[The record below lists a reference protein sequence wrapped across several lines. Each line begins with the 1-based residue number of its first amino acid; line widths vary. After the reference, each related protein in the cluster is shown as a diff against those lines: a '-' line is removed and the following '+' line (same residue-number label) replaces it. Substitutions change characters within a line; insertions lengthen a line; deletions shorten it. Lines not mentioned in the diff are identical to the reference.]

1 MKSKAGMFAKYD
13 SHPENLLLS
22 GFHLGELWR
31 MHFPNINSGKREI
44 LATVLLLA
52 LLVSALTGTVLIKLA
67 TCLLPSTS
75 KYIPKVNLQ
84 SPENKIYG
92 ENSVPVDFSVSFFSW
107 ANHTNELRLEY
118 SLDYST
124 LMPLAGFHQSISE
137 GFAVIGSTLTHLSEG
152 VHVLRVQVT
161 VFYEDI
167 RDTSIQSWS
176 PPGLSEAVSFTVNA
190 AVPRVSILSLKQ
202 LKTYNAT
209 TLPLEFAV
217 SEPTASLSYSL
228 DGGALVSIAG
238 NTSLSGLSDGKHTIM
253 VQAEDLA
260 GSVGESSVTFTV
272 ETAGTEQPDGSQP
285 APFPTTLVAVVVIA
299 SVAAVSFGLVAYFL
313 RRRKRS

>member
-1 MKSKAGMFAKYD
+1 MFAKYD

-92 ENSVPVDFSVSFFSW
+92 GNSVPLDFSVSFFSW

-161 VFYEDI
+161 VFYEDT
-167 RDTSIQSWS
+167 RPPTNIQSWS
-176 PPGLSEAVSFTVNA
+176 PPGLSEPVFFTVDT
-190 AVPRVSILSLKQ
+190 AVPRVTILSLKQ
-202 LKTYNAT
+202 LKTYNTT

-217 SEPTASLSYSL
+217 SEPAASLSYSL

-238 NTSLSGLSDGKHTIM
+238 NTSLSGLSDGKHTII
-253 VQAEDLA
+253 VQAEDSA

-272 ETAGTEQPDGSQP
+272 ETAGSEQPDGSQP
-285 APFPTTLVAVVVIA
+285 APFPTVWASAAIIA
-299 SVAAVSFGLVAYFL
+299 SAAVVSFGLVAYFL
-313 RRRKRS
+313 RRKKRRPA

>member
-1 MKSKAGMFAKYD
+1 MNRAV
-13 SHPENLLLS
+13 
-22 GFHLGELWR
+22 
-31 MHFPNINSGKREI
+31 
-44 LATVLLLA
+44 VLVLVVALLA
-52 LLVSALTGTVLIKLA
+52 SALTGTVLIKLA

-92 ENSVPVDFSVSFFSW
+92 GNSVPLDFSVSFFSW

-161 VFYEDI
+161 VFYADI

>member
-1 MKSKAGMFAKYD
+1 
-13 SHPENLLLS
+13 
-22 GFHLGELWR
+22 
-31 MHFPNINSGKREI
+31 
-44 LATVLLLA
+44 
-52 LLVSALTGTVLIKLA
+52 LTGTVLIKLA

-137 GFAVIGSTLTHLSEG
+137 GFAVIESTLTHLSEG

-167 RDTSIQSWS
+167 RNTNIQSWS
-176 PPGLSEAVSFTVNA
+176 PPGLSEPVFFTVNT
-190 AVPRVSILSLKQ
+190 AVPRVTILSLKQ
-202 LKTYNAT
+202 LKTYNTT
-209 TLPLEFAV
+209 TLPLEFTV

-228 DGGALVSIAG
+228 DGGAPVSIAG
-238 NTSLSGLSDGKHTIM
+238 NTSLSGLSEGKHMII

-260 GSVGESSVTFTV
+260 GSVGESSLVTFTV
-272 ETAGTEQPDGSQP
+272 ETAGSEQSDGSQP
-285 APFPTTLVAVVVIA
+285 APFPTTLVAVALIV
-299 SVAAVSFGLVAYFL
+299 SVAVVSFGLVAYFL
-313 RRRKRS
+313 RRKKRRAA

>member
-1 MKSKAGMFAKYD
+1 MKRAFAV
-13 SHPENLLLS
+13 SL
-22 GFHLGELWR
+22 
-31 MHFPNINSGKREI
+31 I
-44 LATVLLLA
+44 LA
-52 LLVSALTGTVLIKLA
+52 LLVSALTGTVLIGLA

-84 SPENKIYG
+84 SPENKICG
-92 ENSVPVDFSVSFFSW
+92 GNSVPVDFSVSFFSW

-217 SEPTASLSYSL
+217 SEPAASLSYSL

>member
-1 MKSKAGMFAKYD
+1 MKRA
-13 SHPENLLLS
+13 
-22 GFHLGELWR
+22 
-31 MHFPNINSGKREI
+31 
-44 LATVLLLA
+44 LAVLVVALLA
-52 LLVSALTGTVLIKLA
+52 SALTGTVLIKLA

-92 ENSVPVDFSVSFFSW
+92 GNSVPLDFSVSFFSW

-285 APFPTTLVAVVVIA
+285 APFPTTLVAVAIIA
-299 SVAAVSFGLVAYFL
+299 SAAAVSFGLVAYFL
-313 RRRKRS
+313 RRKKRSPP

>member
-1 MKSKAGMFAKYD
+1 MKRA
-13 SHPENLLLS
+13 
-22 GFHLGELWR
+22 
-31 MHFPNINSGKREI
+31 
-44 LATVLLLA
+44 LAVLVVALLA
-52 LLVSALTGTVLIKLA
+52 SALTGTVLIKLA

-92 ENSVPVDFSVSFFSW
+92 GNSVPLDFSVSFFSW

-217 SEPTASLSYSL
+217 SEPAASLSYSL

>member
-1 MKSKAGMFAKYD
+1 MNRAV
-13 SHPENLLLS
+13 
-22 GFHLGELWR
+22 
-31 MHFPNINSGKREI
+31 
-44 LATVLLLA
+44 VLVLVVALLA
-52 LLVSALTGTVLIKLA
+52 SALTGTVLIKLA

-92 ENSVPVDFSVSFFSW
+92 GNSVPVDFSVSFFSW

-285 APFPTTLVAVVVIA
+285 APFPTTLVAVAIIA
-299 SVAAVSFGLVAYFL
+299 SAAAVSFGLVAYFL
-313 RRRKRS
+313 RRKKRRLA

>member
-1 MKSKAGMFAKYD
+1 MNRAV
-13 SHPENLLLS
+13 
-22 GFHLGELWR
+22 
-31 MHFPNINSGKREI
+31 
-44 LATVLLLA
+44 VLVLVVALLA
-52 LLVSALTGTVLIKLA
+52 SALTGTVLIKLA

-92 ENSVPVDFSVSFFSW
+92 GNSVPVDFSVSFFSW

-253 VQAEDLA
+253 VQAEDSA

-285 APFPTTLVAVVVIA
+285 APFPTTLVAVAIIA
-299 SVAAVSFGLVAYFL
+299 SAAAVSFGLVAYFL
-313 RRRKRS
+313 RRKSNRGNQT

>member
-1 MKSKAGMFAKYD
+1 MNRAV
-13 SHPENLLLS
+13 
-22 GFHLGELWR
+22 
-31 MHFPNINSGKREI
+31 
-44 LATVLLLA
+44 VLVLVVALLA
-52 LLVSALTGTVLIKLA
+52 SALTGTVLIKLA

-124 LMPLAGFHQSISE
+124 LMPLTGFHQSISE
-137 GFAVIGSTLTHLSEG
+137 GFAVIESTLTHLSEG

-285 APFPTTLVAVVVIA
+285 APFPTTLVAVALIA
-299 SVAAVSFGLVAYFL
+299 SAAVVSFGLVAYFL
-313 RRRKRS
+313 RRKSSR